1 MHKKFASVLAT
12 VATLAPVMALAQSN
26 GLIGIITLVRTALN
40 MLVPMIITLAL
51 IYFFWGLAVY
61 IKNSSDDTKRK
72 AGLAIMWNGVLAL
85 FVMVS
90 VWGLVNLL
98 SDTFLQGVDKTRINV
113 PQVPT
118 N

>member
-12 VATLAPVMALAQSN
+12 LATLSPVMALAQST
-26 GLIGIITLVRTALN
+26 GLMGVIGTFKSALN
-40 MLVPMIITLAL
+40 MIVPMLITLAL
-51 IYFFWGLAVY
+51 IYFFWGLGKY
-61 IKNSSDDTKRK
+61 ILKSGDDGERK
-72 AGLAIMWNGVLAL
+72 KALNMMWSGVLAL

-98 SDTFLQGVDKTRINV
+98 SDTFLSGTSKTITV
-113 PQVPT
+113 PKVPES